1 MLSTMRRRTSRP
13 VPDVFETFA
22 HRVDSGDDRT
32 ADTPRVAR
40 WPRSAGITVGLMV
53 LTSVAFV
60 AGAWLAGKVRPE
72 LVFANL
78 LWEGVAITVWSV
90 AWGAL
95 AAMVVLAVGVV
106 AVSLPWVRRQRD
118 ERADLDLDPVGPP
131 RLERKRVAAPEA
143 ARVVPVRSARRSR
156 AGPSPRS
163 VTRRPRR
170 SRRLQARALPLG
182 RGGQVPRGRAA
193 SATASPTVVGNG
205 ARPARDGP
213 QHGVLHARG

>member
-22 HRVDSGDDRT
+22 DRVDSVGDRT
-32 ADTPRVAR
+32 DDTPRVASVA
-40 WPRSAGITVGLMV
+40 RSAGITVGLMV

-95 AAMVVLAVGVV
+95 TAMVVLAAGVV
-106 AVSLPWVRRQRD
+106 AVGLPWVRRQRD
-118 ERADLDLDPVGPP
+118 ERATSTSTP
-131 RLERKRVAAPEA
+131 
-143 ARVVPVRSARRSR
+143 
-156 AGPSPRS
+156 
-163 VTRRPRR
+163 
-170 SRRLQARALPLG
+170 
-182 RGGQVPRGRAA
+182 
-193 SATASPTVVGNG
+193 
-205 ARPARDGP
+205 
-213 QHGVLHARG
+213 